1 LALKLEEL
9 QNPEGCRTAVLR
21 DRESKVKLNKAKK
34 SSRKYRSV
42 EEQRRLE
49 QALEDKENETLIDI
63 EDEFDSLREKLIKK
77 L

>member
-1 LALKLEEL
+1 MALKLEEL
-9 QNPEGCRTAVLR
+9 QNPQGCRTAVLR

-34 SSRKYRSV
+34 SSRKYRTI

-49 QALEDKENETLIDI
+49 QAIEDKENETLIDI
-63 EDEFDSLREKLIKK
+63 EEEFESLREKLTKR